1 MERLKDKI
9 SEQSLRFKFI
19 WGAVLLLLVFS
30 ILVLITFNWKARNL
44 MYEQVKKQ
52 GDGIAK
58 TVSLNSSY
66 YLQFSLKQN
75 LQDMASTILY
85 STEAVYVDFLD
96 PFGNVLA
103 KTDERK
109 KLKEFETFV
118 PSVIIGKKAKTEEGE
133 DVLIF
138 SYPILDPSK
147 NKVHENINFENLE
160 DVPCIICHSKSGG
173 MPLLEKKEIETL
185 SKSKIKKMKEKI
197 KDFSYEGEYLLGFL
211 RVAISTKSFKAAKY
225 SLTIW
230 GLLITIFILVLSL
243 IFVQFAYK
251 FTIGPILNLQQVATI
266 VAKGDLTQ
274 RIKSKRE
281 DELGKLINA
290 FNQMTENLESMVSK
304 VKSGYSRLLG
314 ATQIISKASQAV
326 IQKSETQIQSTDQT
340 YNSIERLNNGIK
352 KINENVESLSTSSE
366 ETSSSILEM
375 VATIEEVS
383 KNIDSLFSAVEET
396 ANATTEMVASINE
409 VDRSMEQLAAF
420 VSDTSASMIEMDAS
434 ISEVERNSSQ
444 SYDFT
449 LEASKYTEEGLKAVQ
464 ETIQG
469 MTNIQKAVQ
478 DAESVILK
486 LGSKSEEI
494 GKIVNVID
502 DIAEQTNLLALNAA
516 ILAAQA
522 GEHGKGFSV
531 VATEI
536 RDLSERTASST
547 KEISNLIKTVQE
559 EVKNAIES
567 TKIGVRE
574 AREGA
579 NLANQSG
586 RILEKILENSLAVSN
601 MAKEIARATKEQA
614 RSSQGVTRAI
624 EKVREMVKQVSKATS
639 EQSQGSQHIQEATER
654 MREITR
660 YVQQAIQEQKS
671 GSLMISKATE
681 EMMEMIHN
689 ILEITSQQAE
699 GSEKITKAM
708 GEVKRLGVE
717 MKEAIEELKI
727 INEQLVQQSQSLQ
740 EEIQR
745 FKIRG

>member
-1 MERLKDKI
+1 MENLIDKLT
-9 SEQSLRFKFI
+9 SKSLRFKFL
-19 WGAVLLLLVFS
+19 WGAVLILVVFSLLV
-30 ILVLITFNWKARNL
+30 LLTFNWKARNL

-66 YLQFSLKQN
+66 YIQFSLKNN
-75 LQDMASTILY
+75 LEDMVQTILF

-96 PFGNVLA
+96 NFGNVLA
-103 KTDERK
+103 KTDESEK
-109 KLKEFETFV
+109 PKEFDSFV
-118 PSVIIGKKAKTEEGE
+118 PEITIGKKSRTQSGKE
-133 DVLIF
+133 VLIF
-138 SYPILDPSK
+138 IYPVLDPSK
-147 NKVHENINFENLE
+147 SKVHQDINFESFVE
-160 DVPCIICHSKSGG
+160 APCVVCHNKKGDFI
-173 MPLLEKKEIETL
+173 LEKRELEQL
-185 SKSKIKKMKEKI
+185 SKGKIKKMMEKI
-197 KDFSYEGEYLLGFL
+197 KDYNYEGEFALGYLRL
-211 RVAISTKSFKAAKY
+211 AISTRAYQAAKY

-230 GLLITIFILVLSL
+230 GLIITIFILILSL
-243 IFVQFAYK
+243 IFVQLGYK
-251 FTIGPILNLQQVATI
+251 FTIGPLLNLQQVATQ

-274 RIKSKRE
+274 RIKTHRQ

-304 VKSGYSRLLG
+304 VKSGYTRLLG
-314 ATQIISKASQAV
+314 ATQVISKSSQTV
-326 IQKSETQIQSTDQT
+326 IQKAEAQVQSTDQT
-340 YNSIERLNNGIK
+340 YNSIEQLNNGIK

-375 VATIEEVS
+375 VATMEEVS
-383 KNIDSLFSAVEET
+383 KNIDALFNAVEET

-409 VDRSMEQLAAF
+409 VDRSMEQLASF

-434 ISEVERNSSQ
+434 INEVERNASQ

-469 MTNIQKAVQ
+469 MSNIQKAVQ
-478 DAESVILK
+478 EAETVILK

-567 TKIGVRE
+567 TKIGVKE
-574 AREGA
+574 AKSGA
-579 NLANQSG
+579 SLANQSG

-614 RSSQGVTRAI
+614 RSSQ
-624 EKVREMVKQVSKATS
+624 
-639 EQSQGSQHIQEATER
+639 
-654 MREITR
+654 
-660 YVQQAIQEQKS
+660 
-671 GSLMISKATE
+671 
-681 EMMEMIHN
+681 
-689 ILEITSQQAE
+689 
-699 GSEKITKAM
+699 
-708 GEVKRLGVE
+708 
-717 MKEAIEELKI
+717 
-727 INEQLVQQSQSLQ
+727 
-740 EEIQR
+740 
-745 FKIRG
+745 

>member
-1 MERLKDKI
+1 MEKLMERF
-9 SEQSLRFKFI
+9 SSQSLKFKFI
-19 WGAVLLLLVFS
+19 WGAILLLVVFAF
-30 ILVLITFNWKARNL
+30 LVLLTFNWKARNL
-44 MYEQVKKQ
+44 MYEQVRKQ

-58 TVSLNSSY
+58 TVSLNSVY

-75 LQDMASTILY
+75 LQEMVETILF

-96 PFGNVLA
+96 NYGNELA
-103 KTDERK
+103 KTDDK
-109 KLKEFETFV
+109 DKPKEFDTFI
-118 PSVIIGKKAKTEEGE
+118 PAITLGKKTKTISGK

-138 SYPILDPSK
+138 TYPILDPSK
-147 NKVHENINFENLE
+147 GKAHQELNFNYLL
-160 DVPCIICHSKSGG
+160 DVPCAICHNKKGD
-173 MPLLEKKEIETL
+173 LVLERGEIKNL
-185 SKSKIKKMKEKI
+185 SRARIKKIRESI
-197 KDFSYEGEYLLGFL
+197 KDFGHEGEFVLGHL
-211 RVAISTKSFKAAKY
+211 RIAISTKSYTSAKY
-225 SLTIW
+225 SLAIW
-230 GLLITIFILVLSL
+230 GLLITIFILILST
-243 IFVQFAYK
+243 IFIQFAYK
-251 FTIGPILNLQQVATI
+251 FTIGPILNLQQVATQ

-274 RIKSKRE
+274 RIKSQRE

-304 VKSGYSRLLG
+304 VKMGYARLLG
-314 ATQIISKASQAV
+314 ATQIISKSSQTV
-326 IQKSETQIQSTDQT
+326 LQKAESQVFSTDQT
-340 YNSIERLNNGIK
+340 YNSIEQLNNGIK

-375 VATIEEVS
+375 VATMEEVS
-383 KNIDSLFSAVEET
+383 KNIDALFNAVEET

-409 VDRSMEQLAAF
+409 VDRSMEQLASF

-434 ISEVERNSSQ
+434 INEVDRNASQ

-469 MTNIQKAVQ
+469 MSNIQKAVAE
-478 DAESVILK
+478 AESVILK

-547 KEISNLIKTVQE
+547 KEISNLVKTVQE

-567 TKIGVRE
+567 TKIGVKE
-574 AREGA
+574 AKAGA

-586 RILEKILENSLAVSN
+586 RTLEKILENSLAVSN
-601 MAKEIARATKEQA
+601 MAKEIARATKEQS
-614 RSSQGVTRAI
+614 RSSQGVTKAI
-624 EKVREMVKQVSKATS
+624 ERVREMVKQVSKATS
-639 EQSQGSQHIQEATER
+639 EQSKGSQHIQEATER

-660 YVQQAIQEQKS
+660 YVQQATQEQKS

-681 EMMEMIHN
+681 EMMEMIHG

-708 GEVKRLGVE
+708 GEVKKLGEE
-717 MKEAIEELKI
+717 MKESVEELKTV
-727 INEQLVQQSQSLQ
+727 NEQLVQQSQSLQ
-740 EEIQR
+740 EEIQK

>member
-1 MERLKDKI
+1 MEKLLDRYSK
-9 SEQSLRFKFI
+9 QSLRFKFI
-19 WGAVLLLLVFS
+19 WGAILLLVVFS
-30 ILVLITFNWKARNL
+30 LLVLLTFNWKARSL

-75 LQDMASTILY
+75 LQDMASTILF
-85 STEAVYVDFLD
+85 STEAIYVDFLD
-96 PFGNVLA
+96 MYGNVLA
-103 KTDERK
+103 KTDERLRPK
-109 KLKEFETFV
+109 DFDVFV
-118 PSVIIGKKAKTEEGE
+118 PSVITGKKAKIETGE

-138 SYPILDPSK
+138 MYPILDPSK
-147 NKVHENINFENLE
+147 SKAHQDVNFEALE
-160 DVPCIICHSKSGG
+160 DPPCVICHSKNGG
-173 MPLLEKKEIETL
+173 PPILERKEISELNKT
-185 SKSKIKKMKEKI
+185 KIKKMKEKI
-197 KDFSYEGEYLLGFL
+197 KDFSFESESLLGFL
-211 RVAISTKSFKAAKY
+211 RIAISTKSYKTAKY

-230 GLLITIFILVLSL
+230 GFLITIFILILSL

-251 FTIGPILNLQQVATI
+251 FTIGPILNLQQVATL

-314 ATQIISKASQAV
+314 ATQIISKSSQAV
-326 IQKSETQIQSTDQT
+326 IQKTEIQVQSTDQT
-340 YNSIERLNNGIK
+340 YNSIEQLNNGIK

-375 VATIEEVS
+375 VATMEEVS
-383 KNIDSLFSAVEET
+383 KNIDALFNAVEET

-409 VDRSMEQLAAF
+409 VDRSMEQLASF

-444 SYDFT
+444 SYEFT
-449 LEASKYTEEGLKAVQ
+449 VEASKYTEEGLKAVQ
-464 ETIQG
+464 ETILG

-478 DAESVILK
+478 EAEAVILK

-567 TKIGVRE
+567 TKIGVKE
-574 AREGA
+574 AKAGA
-579 NLANQSG
+579 DLANHSG

-614 RSSQGVTRAI
+614 RSSQGVTKAI

-660 YVQQAIQEQKS
+660 YVQQATQEQKS

-708 GEVKRLGVE
+708 GEVKKLSVE
-717 MKEAIEELKI
+717 MKEAVEELKVV
-727 INEQLVQQSQSLQ
+727 NEQLVQQSQSLQ
-740 EEIQR
+740 EEIQK

>member
-1 MERLKDKI
+1 MENLIDKLTSKSLK
-9 SEQSLRFKFI
+9 FKFL
-19 WGAVLLLLVFS
+19 WGAVLILVVFSLLV
-30 ILVLITFNWKARNL
+30 LLTFNWKARNL

-66 YLQFSLKQN
+66 YIQFSLKSN
-75 LQDMASTILY
+75 LEDMVQTILF

-96 PFGNVLA
+96 SFGNVLA
-103 KTDERK
+103 KTDENEK
-109 KLKEFETFV
+109 PKEFDNFIPQIT
-118 PSVIIGKKAKTEEGE
+118 IGKKSRTQSGKE
-133 DVLIF
+133 VLIF
-138 SYPILDPSK
+138 IYPVLDPSK
-147 NKVHENINFENLE
+147 SKVHKNINFEGFVE
-160 DVPCIICHSKSGG
+160 APCIICHNSKGDLV
-173 MPLLEKKEIETL
+173 MEKKEIQQL
-185 SKSKIKKMKEKI
+185 NKSKIKKMMEKI
-197 KDFSYEGEYLLGFL
+197 KDYNYEGEFALGFL
-211 RVAISTKSFKAAKY
+211 RLAISTRAYQTAKY
-225 SLTIW
+225 SLTVW
-230 GLLITIFILVLSL
+230 GAIITIFILILSL
-243 IFVQFAYK
+243 IFVQLGYK
-251 FTIGPILNLQQVATI
+251 FTIGPLLNLQQVATQ

-274 RIKSKRE
+274 RIKTQRQ

-304 VKSGYSRLLG
+304 VKSGYTRLLG
-314 ATQIISKASQAV
+314 ATQVISKSSQAV
-326 IQKSETQIQSTDQT
+326 IQKAGAQVLSTDQT
-340 YNSIERLNNGIK
+340 YNSIEKLNEGIK
-352 KINENVESLSTSSE
+352 RINENVESLSTSSE

-375 VATIEEVS
+375 VATMEEVS
-383 KNIDSLFSAVEET
+383 KNIDALFNAVEET

-409 VDRSMEQLAAF
+409 VDRSMEQLASF

-434 ISEVERNSSQ
+434 INEVERNASQ

-469 MTNIQKAVQ
+469 MSNIQKAVQ
-478 DAESVILK
+478 EAESVILK

-567 TKIGVRE
+567 TKMGVKE
-574 AREGA
+574 ARAGA
-579 NLANQSG
+579 SLANQSG

-614 RSSQGVTRAI
+614 RSSQGVTKAI

-639 EQSQGSQHIQEATER
+639 EQSQGSQHILDATER

-660 YVQQAIQEQKS
+660 YVQQATQEQKS

-681 EMMEMIHN
+681 EIMEMIHN

-699 GSEKITKAM
+699 GAENITKAM
-708 GEVKRLGVE
+708 GEVKKLGVE
-717 MKEAIEELKI
+717 MKESVEELKVV
-727 INEQLVQQSQSLQ
+727 NEQLLQQSQSLQ
-740 EEIQR
+740 EEIQK

>member
-1 MERLKDKI
+1 MEALLSKFLGKSLK
-9 SEQSLRFKFI
+9 FKFLA
-19 WGAVLLLLVFS
+19 GAIFILIFFAFLVIF
-30 ILVLITFNWKARNL
+30 TFNLKARSL

-66 YLQFSLKQN
+66 YLQFSLKSN
-75 LQDMASTILY
+75 LQDMANTILF
-85 STEAVYVDFLD
+85 STEAIYVDFMD
-96 PFGNVLA
+96 GYGNVLV
-103 KTDERK
+103 KTDERHRPA
-109 KLKEFETFV
+109 EFESFI
-118 PSVIIGKKAKTEEGE
+118 PSIIIGKKSKTLSGEETI
-133 DVLIF
+133 IF
-138 SYPILDPSK
+138 MYPILDPSK
-147 NKVHENINFENLE
+147 AKIHEGIDFEYYE
-160 DVPCIICHSKSGG
+160 DSPCVLCHGKGVEISAQSKFEPG
-173 MPLLEKKEIETL
+173 IT
-185 SKSKIKKMKEKI
+185 KSKIKKLKSKI
-197 KDFSYEGEYLLGFL
+197 KDFSYENEAVLGYLRL
-211 RVAISTKSFKAAKY
+211 AISTKSYKSAKY
-225 SLTIW
+225 SLAIW
-230 GLLITIFILVLSL
+230 GSIITVFVFLLSFIFIN
-243 IFVQFAYK
+243 IGYRFI
-251 FTIGPILNLQQVATI
+251 IGPILNLQQIATA

-274 RIKSKRE
+274 RIKSRRE

-304 VKSGYSRLLG
+304 VKSGYARLVN
-314 ATQIISKASQAV
+314 ATQVISKSSQSV
-326 IQKSETQIQSTDQT
+326 TQKVEEQVLSTDQV
-340 YNSIERLNNGIK
+340 YNSIEQLNNGIK
-352 KINENVESLSTSSE
+352 KINENMEALSTSSE

-375 VATIEEVS
+375 VATMEEVS
-383 KNIDSLFSAVEET
+383 KHIDALFNAVEET

-409 VDRSMEQLAAF
+409 VDKSMEQLASF

-434 ISEVERNSSQ
+434 INEVERNASQ
-444 SYDFT
+444 SYNFT
-449 LEASKYTEEGLKAVQ
+449 VEASKYTEEGLKAVQ
-464 ETIQG
+464 DTIIG
-469 MTNIQKAVQ
+469 MQNIQKAVQ
-478 DAESVILK
+478 EAEAVILK

-536 RDLSERTASST
+536 RDLSERTAAST

-567 TKIGVRE
+567 TKVGVRE
-574 AREGA
+574 AMAGA

-624 EKVREMVKQVSKATS
+624 ERVREMVKQVSKATS
-639 EQSQGSQHIQEATER
+639 EQSQGSQHILEATER
-654 MREITR
+654 MREITK
-660 YVQQAIQEQKS
+660 YVQQATQEQKS

-681 EMMEMIHN
+681 EIMEMIHN

-699 GSEKITKAM
+699 GSEKITKIM
-708 GEVKRLGVE
+708 GDVKMLAQE
-717 MKEAIEELKI
+717 MKSSVEELKTV
-727 INEQLVQQSQSLQ
+727 NEQLLQQSQALQ
-740 EEIQR
+740 EEIQK
-745 FKIRG
+745 FKIRS

>member
-1 MERLKDKI
+1 MENIKEKFTKKN
-9 SEQSLRFKFI
+9 LRFKFI
-19 WGAVLLLLVFS
+19 SGAILLLIIFS
-30 ILVLITFNWKARNL
+30 LLVLITFNWKARSL

-75 LQDMASTILY
+75 LQDMVSTILY

-96 PFGNVLA
+96 IYGNVVA
-103 KTDERK
+103 KSDEKNKPKEFDTFIPSIITGKTSKTVTDE
-109 KLKEFETFV
+109 E
-118 PSVIIGKKAKTEEGE
+118 
-133 DVLIF
+133 VLVF
-138 SYPILDPSK
+138 SYPILDPTK
-147 NKVHENINFENLE
+147 GEIHKNINFENLQ
-160 DVPCIICHSKSGG
+160 DVPCLVCHNQKGERV
-173 MPLLEKKEIETL
+173 LKDDEIL
-185 SKSKIKKMKEKI
+185 ALNKNKIKKIKETI
-197 KDFSYEGEYLLGFL
+197 RDFSYEGESALGFL
-211 RVAISTKSFKAAKY
+211 RLAISTKSYTSANFCI
-225 SLTIW
+225 TIW
-230 GLLITIFILVLSL
+230 GLLITIFILVISL
-243 IFVQFAYK
+243 IFIQFAYN
-251 FTIGPILNLQQVATI
+251 FTIGPLLNLQQVATS

-274 RIKSKRE
+274 RVKTKRE

-304 VKSGYSRLLG
+304 VKMGYSRLLN
-314 ATQIISKASQAV
+314 ATQIIGKSSQTV
-326 IQKSETQIQSTDQT
+326 IQKAEAQVFATDQT
-340 YNSIERLNNGIK
+340 YNSIEQLNNGIK

-375 VATIEEVS
+375 VATMEEVS
-383 KNIDSLFSAVEET
+383 KNIDALFNAVEET

-409 VDRSMEQLAAF
+409 VDRSMEQLASF

-434 ISEVERNSSQ
+434 INEVERNASQ

-469 MTNIQKAVQ
+469 MQNIQKAVQ
-478 DAESVILK
+478 EAEGVILK

-574 AREGA
+574 AKTGA
-579 NLANQSG
+579 NIANQSG

-614 RSSQGVTRAI
+614 RSSQGVTKAI
-624 EKVREMVKQVSKATS
+624 ERVREMVKQVSKATS

-654 MREITR
+654 MREITK
-660 YVQQAIQEQKS
+660 YVQQATQEQKS

-699 GSEKITKAM
+699 GSERITRAM
-708 GEVKRLGVE
+708 GEVKKLSEE
-717 MKEAIEELKI
+717 MKNSVEELRI
-727 INEQLVQQSQSLQ
+727 VNEQLLQQSQALQ
-740 EEIQR
+740 EEIQK
-745 FKIRG
+745 FKIRA

>member
-1 MERLKDKI
+1 MEKLVSRF
-9 SEQSLRFKFI
+9 SSQSLKFKFI
-19 WGAVLLLLVFS
+19 LGAILLLVVFS
-30 ILVLITFNWKARNL
+30 ILVLLTFNWKAREL
-44 MYEQVKKQ
+44 MYEQVRKQ

-75 LQDMASTILY
+75 LQDMVETILF

-96 PFGNVLA
+96 SYGNILA
-103 KTDERK
+103 KTDDRDK
-109 KLKEFETFV
+109 PKEFDTF
-118 PSVIIGKKAKTEEGE
+118 IQAMTLGKKAKTQSGE

-138 SYPILDPSK
+138 TYPILDPTK
-147 NKVHENINFENLE
+147 GKVHQELNFNNLIEAPCLVCHNKKGDLVLGKEEVKNLTKAKINK
-160 DVPCIICHSKSGG
+160 IRKS
-173 MPLLEKKEIETL
+173 
-185 SKSKIKKMKEKI
+185 I
-197 KDFSYEGEYLLGFL
+197 KDFGYEGEFALGYF
-211 RVAISTKSFKAAKY
+211 RIAISTKSYTSAKY
-225 SLTIW
+225 SLAIW
-230 GLLITIFILVLSL
+230 GLLITIFILILST
-243 IFVQFAYK
+243 IIVQFAYK
-251 FTIGPILNLQQVATI
+251 FTISPVLNLQQVATQ

-274 RIKSKRE
+274 RIKSQRE

-314 ATQIISKASQAV
+314 ATQIISKSSQTV
-326 IQKSETQIQSTDQT
+326 IQKAESQVFSTDQT
-340 YNSIERLNNGIK
+340 YNSIEQLNNGIK

-375 VATIEEVS
+375 VATMEEVS
-383 KNIDSLFSAVEET
+383 KNIDALFNAVEET
-396 ANATTEMVASINE
+396 ANATTEMVASINQ
-409 VDRSMEQLAAF
+409 VDHSMEQLASF

-434 ISEVERNSSQ
+434 INEVDRNASQ

-464 ETIQG
+464 ETMQG
-469 MTNIQKAVQ
+469 MSNIQRAVAE
-478 DAESVILK
+478 AESVILK

-567 TKIGVRE
+567 TKIGVKE
-574 AREGA
+574 AKSGA

-586 RILEKILENSLAVSN
+586 RILEKILENGLAVSN
-601 MAKEIARATKEQA
+601 MAKEIARATKEQS

-660 YVQQAIQEQKS
+660 YVQQATQEQKS

-681 EMMEMIHN
+681 EMMEMIHG

-708 GEVKRLGVE
+708 GVVKKLGEE
-717 MKEAIEELKI
+717 MKESVEELKTV
-727 INEQLVQQSQSLQ
+727 NEQLVQQSQTLQ
-740 EEIQR
+740 EEIQK